1 MVTVVTWSRSSDQ
14 DIGGLLA
21 PKLLLFN
28 NIPRSRPSVETI
40 RLNPYIERYRQS
52 WRLRIPPDPGETR
65 RIERWLAT
73 ARLFLAVSAL
83 VAIQMDPTELGH
95 SWAAYGLFV
104 FYMANGIL
112 ILMLLRRR
120 QQSTAAFRLMVH
132 AGDIVWPALISIF
145 SEGPRTP
152 FFLFF
157 VFVLAAAAYRW
168 GLWETLGTA
177 AAEVALLWAESF
189 VILDLSTKPRIA
201 LPWPIL
207 NGLHVNTVD
216 FEPKRLFMLS
226 VYLLVMGLLLGYLA
240 EQQKHL
246 RAEKAVVTGTL
257 SRIRVEAGLTGTIE
271 QIFREAMSMYGASR
285 VLVASQEAHSQ
296 RVFVGELNKDHRG
309 VPSEFR
315 WLESVSRDANT
326 YLDDFPGDV
335 YYAAIDG
342 DRWTTLALDETG
354 HQVPVEGMAPIS
366 RLREVQTFGSLIT
379 VAFLFGSEWRGRI
392 FLFNPSWRGEKQ
404 EELRFLLDLVHQVGP
419 AVYNVYLLHR
429 LRRRAGA
436 AERARFARELHDGA
450 VQSLIAV
457 EMQVDVLRR
466 HADAG
471 KPINA
476 ELGRI
481 QGLLREEVLK
491 LRELMQQMKAIEV
504 DAQRLLGVLNDSV
517 ERFQRETGINARFVT
532 DVENLDMPQRVC
544 REILRIVQEG
554 LVNVRKHSGAR
565 HVLVRLG
572 SSLKKWNLVVED
584 DGKGF
589 PFTGRYNR
597 DQMNE
602 AGKGPMIIMERVGLI
617 AGELTVE
624 SNPGQGT
631 RLEVTVPRNEEVP
644 HEL

>member
-1 MVTVVTWSRSSDQ
+1 
-14 DIGGLLA
+14 
-21 PKLLLFN
+21 
-28 NIPRSRPSVETI
+28 
-40 RLNPYIERYRQS
+40 
-52 WRLRIPPDPGETR
+52 
-65 RIERWLAT
+65 
-73 ARLFLAVSAL
+73 
-83 VAIQMDPTELGH
+83 MDPTQLGH

-132 AGDIVWPALISIF
+132 AGDIAWPALISIF

-177 AAEVALLWAESF
+177 AAEVALLWGESF
-189 VILDLSTKPRIA
+189 VLLHLSLGA
-201 LPWPIL
+201 GGSLPWAL
-207 NGLHVNTVD
+207 LGGLRVNTVD

-257 SRIRVEAGLTGTIE
+257 SRIRVEAGLTGTLE
-271 QIFREAMSMYGASR
+271 QIFRETMSMYGASR
-285 VLVASQEAHSQ
+285 TMVASQESHSQ
-296 RVFVGELNKDHRG
+296 RVFVGELKANNG
-309 VPSEFR
+309 APPEFK
-315 WLESVSRDANT
+315 WHDSGPRDAKT
-326 YLDDFPGDV
+326 YLEDFPGSV
-335 YYAAIDG
+335 CYAAFNG
-342 DRWTTLALDETG
+342 ERWTTLALDESG
-354 HQVPVEGMAPIS
+354 HQSPVVNLAPIS
-366 RLREVQTFGSLIT
+366 QLRQVQTFDSVIT
-379 VAFLFGSEWRGRI
+379 VSFLFGREWRGRV

-404 EELRFLLDLVHQVGP
+404 EELRFLLDLVQQVGP

-466 HADAG
+466 QADAG
-471 KPINA
+471 QPIGA

-491 LRELMQQMKAIEV
+491 LRELMQQMKAIDV
-504 DAQRLLGVLNDSV
+504 DAQKLLGVLHDTV
-517 ERFQRETGINARFVT
+517 ERFQRETGISARFVT
-532 DVENLDMPQRVC
+532 DLEDLDMPQRIC

-572 SSLKKWNLVVED
+572 SSLQKWNLTMED

-589 PFTGRYNR
+589 PFAGRYKQE
-597 DQMNE
+597 QMDE
-602 AGKGPMIIMERVGLI
+602 VGKGPMMIMERVGLI

-631 RLEVTVPRNEEVP
+631 RLEVTVPRNGEVP
-644 HEL
+644 HEF

>member
-1 MVTVVTWSRSSDQ
+1 LNAR
-14 DIGGLLA
+14 
-21 PKLLLFN
+21 
-28 NIPRSRPSVETI
+28 VED
-40 RLNPYIERYRQS
+40 YRQS

-104 FYMANGIL
+104 FYMANGVL

-120 QQSTAAFRLMVH
+120 EQSTAAFRLMVH
-132 AGDIVWPALISIF
+132 AGDILWPAVISVF
-145 SEGPRTP
+145 SEGPRAP

-168 GLWETLGTA
+168 GLWETLATA
-177 AAEVALLWAESF
+177 AAEVALLWAGSF
-189 VILDLSTKPRIA
+189 VVLHSHLGHGGT
-201 LPWPIL
+201 LPWPVFA
-207 NGLHVNTVD
+207 GLHVNVPE
-216 FEPKRLFMLS
+216 FEPNRLFMQS

-257 SRIRVEAGLTGTIE
+257 SRIRVEAGLTRTIE
-271 QIFREAMSMYGASR
+271 QIFGEALTMYGASG
-285 VLVASQEAHSQ
+285 VIVASQESHSK
-296 RVFVGELNKDHRG
+296 RVFVGELNKDSG
-309 VPSEFR
+309 PAPSEFR
-315 WLESVSRDANT
+315 WLESASRDAKI
-326 YLDDFPGDV
+326 YLDDFPGSV
-335 YYAAIDG
+335 CYAARDG
-342 DRWTTLALDETG
+342 DRWTTLALDDTG
-354 HQVPVEGMAPIS
+354 RKVPVEQVEQFSQLQQVRP
-366 RLREVQTFGSLIT
+366 FGGLIA
-379 VAFLFGSEWRGRI
+379 VSFLFGREWRGRV

-404 EELRFLLDLVHQVGP
+404 EELRFLLDLVRQVGP
-419 AVYNVYLLHR
+419 AIYNVYLLHR

-466 HADAG
+466 QADAG
-471 KPINA
+471 KPIGA

-481 QGLLREEVLK
+481 QSLLREEVLK
-491 LRELMQQMKAIEV
+491 LRELMQQMKAIDV
-504 DAQRLLGVLNDSV
+504 DAQRLLGVLHDTV
-517 ERFQRETGINARFVT
+517 DRFQRETGISARFVT
-532 DVENLDMPQRVC
+532 DLDDLDMPQRVC

-565 HVLVRLG
+565 HVLVRLD
-572 SSLKKWNLVVED
+572 SSQTKWNLTMED

-589 PFTGRYNR
+589 PFDGRYNR
-597 DQMNE
+597 DQMDETGN
-602 AGKGPMIIMERVGLI
+602 GPMIIMERVGLI

-631 RLEVTVPRNEEVP
+631 RLEVTVPRDGEVP
-644 HEL
+644 HEF

>member
-1 MVTVVTWSRSSDQ
+1 MNAR
-14 DIGGLLA
+14 
-21 PKLLLFN
+21 
-28 NIPRSRPSVETI
+28 VEQ
-40 RLNPYIERYRQS
+40 YRQS

-104 FYMANGIL
+104 FYMANGVL

-120 QQSTAAFRLMVH
+120 EQSTAAFRLMVH
-132 AGDIVWPALISIF
+132 AGDILWPAVISVF
-145 SEGPRTP
+145 SEGPRAP

-168 GLWETLGTA
+168 GLWETLATA
-177 AAEVALLWAESF
+177 AAEVALLWAGSF
-189 VILDLSTKPRIA
+189 VVLHSHLGHGGT
-201 LPWPIL
+201 LPWPVFA
-207 NGLHVNTVD
+207 GLHVNVPE
-216 FEPKRLFMLS
+216 FEPNRLFMQS

-271 QIFREAMSMYGASR
+271 QIFGEALTMYGASG
-285 VLVASQEAHSQ
+285 VIVASQESHSK
-296 RVFVGELNKDHRG
+296 RVFVGELNKDSG
-309 VPSEFR
+309 PAPSEFR
-315 WLESVSRDANT
+315 WLESASRDAKI
-326 YLDDFPGDV
+326 YLDDFPGSV
-335 YYAAIDG
+335 CYAALDG
-342 DRWTTLALDETG
+342 DRWTTLALDDTG
-354 HQVPVEGMAPIS
+354 RKVPVEQVEQFSQLQQVRP
-366 RLREVQTFGSLIT
+366 FGGLIA
-379 VAFLFGSEWRGRI
+379 VSFLFGREWRGRV

-404 EELRFLLDLVHQVGP
+404 EELRFLLDLVRQVGP
-419 AVYNVYLLHR
+419 AIYNVYLLHR

-466 HADAG
+466 QADAG
-471 KPINA
+471 KPIGA

-481 QGLLREEVLK
+481 QSLLREEVLK
-491 LRELMQQMKAIEV
+491 LRELMQQMKAIDV
-504 DAQRLLGVLNDSV
+504 DAQRLLGVLHDTV
-517 ERFQRETGINARFVT
+517 ERFQRETGISARFVT
-532 DVENLDMPQRVC
+532 DLDDLDMPQRVC

-565 HVLVRLG
+565 HVLVRLD
-572 SSLKKWNLVVED
+572 SSQTKWNLTMED

-589 PFTGRYNR
+589 PFDGRYNR
-597 DQMNE
+597 DQMDETGN
-602 AGKGPMIIMERVGLI
+602 GPMIIMERVGLI

-631 RLEVTVPRNEEVP
+631 RLEVTVPRDGEVP
-644 HEL
+644 HEF

>member
-1 MVTVVTWSRSSDQ
+1 MNAR
-14 DIGGLLA
+14 
-21 PKLLLFN
+21 
-28 NIPRSRPSVETI
+28 VED
-40 RLNPYIERYRQS
+40 YRQS

-104 FYMANGIL
+104 FYMANGVL

-120 QQSTAAFRLMVH
+120 EQSTAAFRLMVH
-132 AGDIVWPALISIF
+132 AGDILWPAVISVF
-145 SEGPRTP
+145 SEGPRAP

-168 GLWETLGTA
+168 GLWETLATA
-177 AAEVALLWAESF
+177 AAEVALLWAGSF
-189 VILDLSTKPRIA
+189 VVLHSHLGHGGT
-201 LPWPIL
+201 LPWPVFA
-207 NGLHVNTVD
+207 GLHVNVPE
-216 FEPKRLFMLS
+216 FEPNRLFMQS

-257 SRIRVEAGLTGTIE
+257 SRIRVEAGLTRTIE
-271 QIFREAMSMYGASR
+271 QIFGEALTMYGASG
-285 VLVASQEAHSQ
+285 VIVASQESHSK
-296 RVFVGELNKDHRG
+296 RVFVGELNKDSG
-309 VPSEFR
+309 PAPSEFR
-315 WLESVSRDANT
+315 WLESASRDAKI
-326 YLDDFPGDV
+326 YLDDFPGSV
-335 YYAAIDG
+335 CYAALDG
-342 DRWTTLALDETG
+342 DRWTTLALDDTG
-354 HQVPVEGMAPIS
+354 RKVPVEQVEQFSQLQQVRP
-366 RLREVQTFGSLIT
+366 FGGLIA
-379 VAFLFGSEWRGRI
+379 VSFLFGREWRGRV

-404 EELRFLLDLVHQVGP
+404 EELRFLLDLVRQVGP
-419 AVYNVYLLHR
+419 AIYNVYLLHR

-466 HADAG
+466 QADAG
-471 KPINA
+471 KPIGA

-481 QGLLREEVLK
+481 QSLLREEVLK
-491 LRELMQQMKAIEV
+491 LRELMQQMKAIDV
-504 DAQRLLGVLNDSV
+504 DAQRLLGVLHDTV
-517 ERFQRETGINARFVT
+517 DRFQRETGISARFVT
-532 DVENLDMPQRVC
+532 DLDDLDMPQRVC

-565 HVLVRLG
+565 HVLVRLD
-572 SSLKKWNLVVED
+572 SSQTKWNLTMED

-589 PFTGRYNR
+589 PFDGRYNR
-597 DQMNE
+597 DQMDETGN
-602 AGKGPMIIMERVGLI
+602 GPMIIMERVGLI

-631 RLEVTVPRNEEVP
+631 RLEVTVPRDGEVP
-644 HEL
+644 HEF

>member
-1 MVTVVTWSRSSDQ
+1 M
-14 DIGGLLA
+14 
-21 PKLLLFN
+21 
-28 NIPRSRPSVETI
+28 
-40 RLNPYIERYRQS
+40 NPHVERYRQS

-73 ARLFLAVSAL
+73 ARVFLAISTL
-83 VAIQMDPTELGH
+83 VAIRMDPTELGN

-104 FYMANGIL
+104 FYLANGIL
-112 ILMLLRRR
+112 IMMLLRRR
-120 QQSTAAFRLMVH
+120 QESTAGFRLLVH
-132 AGDIVWPALISIF
+132 AGDIAWPALISIF
-145 SEGPRTP
+145 AEGPRTP

-157 VFVLAAAAYRW
+157 FFVLAAAAYRW

-177 AAEVALLWAESF
+177 AAEVALLWIESF
-189 VILDLSTKPRIA
+189 VLIHWWLGPRGSATWRA
-201 LPWPIL
+201 LL
-207 NGLHVNTVD
+207 GLRVNPGT
-216 FEPKRLFMLS
+216 FGEPQRLFMLS

-271 QIFREAMSMYGASR
+271 QIFRDGMSMYGASR
-285 VLVASQEAHSQ
+285 VVVASQESHSQ
-296 RVFVGELNKDHRG
+296 RMFVGELDQDARSA
-309 VPSEFR
+309 PSEFR
-315 WLESVSRDANT
+315 WLESASRDAKT
-326 YLDDFPGDV
+326 YLDDFPGEV
-335 YYAAIDG
+335 CYAAIDRN
-342 DRWTTLALDETG
+342 RWKTLALDHTG
-354 HQVPVEGMAPIS
+354 HEVPVANLAALS
-366 RLREVQTFGSLIT
+366 QLREVRPYDSLIT
-379 VAFLFGSEWRGRI
+379 VAFLFGSEWRGRV

-466 HADAG
+466 QADAG
-471 KPINA
+471 KPIGA

-504 DAQRLLGVLNDSV
+504 DAQRLLRVLHDTV
-517 ERFQRETGINARFVT
+517 ERFQRETGISARFVT
-532 DVENLDMPQRVC
+532 DVETLEMPQRVC

-572 SSLKKWNLVVED
+572 SSVGKWNLTVED

-589 PFTGRYNR
+589 PFSGRYNQ
-597 DQMNE
+597 DQMDA
-602 AGKGPMIIMERVGLI
+602 AGKGPMIIKERVGLI
-617 AGELTVE
+617 AGELTIE

-631 RLEVTVPRNEEVP
+631 RVEVSVPRNVEVP

>member
-1 MVTVVTWSRSSDQ
+1 
-14 DIGGLLA
+14 
-21 PKLLLFN
+21 
-28 NIPRSRPSVETI
+28 
-40 RLNPYIERYRQS
+40 
-52 WRLRIPPDPGETR
+52 
-65 RIERWLAT
+65 
-73 ARLFLAVSAL
+73 
-83 VAIQMDPTELGH
+83 
-95 SWAAYGLFV
+95 
-104 FYMANGIL
+104 
-112 ILMLLRRR
+112 
-120 QQSTAAFRLMVH
+120 
-132 AGDIVWPALISIF
+132 
-145 SEGPRTP
+145 
-152 FFLFF
+152 
-157 VFVLAAAAYRW
+157 
-168 GLWETLGTA
+168 
-177 AAEVALLWAESF
+177 
-189 VILDLSTKPRIA
+189 
-201 LPWPIL
+201 
-207 NGLHVNTVD
+207 VNTVD

-271 QIFREAMSMYGASR
+271 QIFRDAMSRYGASR
-285 VLVASQEAHSQ
+285 LLVASQESHSQ
-296 RVFVGELNKDHRG
+296 RVFVGELNRDSKNA
-309 VPSEFR
+309 PSEFR
-315 WLESVSRDANT
+315 WLESASRDVKT
-326 YLDDFPGDV
+326 YLDDFPGEV
-335 YYAAIDG
+335 YYAAING
-342 DRWTTLALDETG
+342 DRWTSLALDHNG
-354 HQVPVEGMAPIS
+354 HPVPVESTALIS
-366 RLREVQTFGSLIT
+366 QLGEVQTFDSLIT

-404 EELRFLLDLVHQVGP
+404 EELRFLLDLVRQVGP

-466 HADAG
+466 QADAG
-471 KPINA
+471 KPITA

-504 DAQRLLGVLNDSV
+504 DAQRLLGVLNDTV
-517 ERFQRETGINARFVT
+517 ERFQRETGISARFVT
-532 DVENLDMPQRVC
+532 ELENLDMPQRVC

-572 SSLKKWNLVVED
+572 SSLKKWNLSLED

-589 PFTGRYNR
+589 PFAGRYNQ
-597 DQMNE
+597 DQMDE
-602 AGKGPMIIMERVGLI
+602 VRKGPMIILERVGLI

-631 RLEVTVPRNEEVP
+631 RLEVTVPRSGEVP
-644 HEL
+644 HEF